1 MTHIRTD
8 FPYAVERIDDIWITV
23 PDGTR
28 LSATIRRP
36 ASGLPAPAIL
46 EYLPYRKDDGTLVR
60 DQRQH
65 DYLAGMGF
73 ACVRVDARGTG
84 DSEGILEGEYL
95 EEELADGE
103 FLVDWIRDQDWC
115 NGRVAIMGISWGGF
129 NGLQIAARPTSRVD
143 AVVSV
148 ASTVDRYATD
158 VHYKGGCVLGT
169 DMLPWSATML
179 CFDARPP
186 TPSVVGDGWREQWI
200 DRLERS
206 PVFIH
211 DWLAHQ
217 RRDDFWRH
225 GSICDDFSALDCPVL
240 IVGGLADGY
249 TDTVARLMEGVG
261 PRDGD
266 VRGIVGPWSHN
277 YPLVGIPGPN
287 IGFLQEIV
295 DFLGEHLALD
305 PRPAPPQRASWEDPL
320 RVWVQE
326 SITPDPARTEHPG
339 RWVSESAWPSP
350 GIVERRLALGDGVLG
365 SSGEPGVVIEGSNEV
380 TVGVRQGSWWG
391 YAQPGQ
397 LPSDQRLEEPPAFSF
412 VGDATSATTV
422 VGFPRVELRLAVDR
436 PVAQVAA
443 RLSDVAPDGTTLQI
457 SRGLLNLCHRDS
469 DAEPTPVPVGEL
481 IDVAFEL
488 DFTAHDLPA
497 GHRLRL
503 DLSTSLWPLAWPTPE
518 DVRLTVEVG
527 GQSALV
533 LPVRNDPAGLAE
545 PVFEPAEAS
554 EVTARVTGGAR
565 QERTMTEDLGSGRVA
580 IIDDSATG
588 DLLLDELGTTMT
600 STALDRWEIVRGDP
614 LSARVTCERTW
625 SIDWAGHR
633 AEVRTTSEMWCDATH
648 FHTRDRLVAL
658 ENDSEIFSSDRNS
671 SHRRDLR

>member
-8 FPYAVERIDDIWITV
+8 FPYAVERINDIWITV
-23 PDGTR
+23 ADGTR

-186 TPSVVGDGWREQWI
+186 TPSVVGDGWRDQWI
-200 DRLERS
+200 DRLDRS

-225 GSICDDFSALDCPVL
+225 GSICEDFSAIDCPVL

-249 TDTVARLMEGVG
+249 TDTTPKPQNPIKMA
-261 PRDGD
+261 
-266 VRGIVGPWSHN
+266 I
-277 YPLVGIPGPN
+277 IIN
-287 IGFLQEIV
+287 IYKILLQTI
-295 DFLGEHLALD
+295 
-305 PRPAPPQRASWEDPL
+305 
-320 RVWVQE
+320 
-326 SITPDPARTEHPG
+326 I
-339 RWVSESAWPSP
+339 
-350 GIVERRLALGDGVLG
+350 
-365 SSGEPGVVIEGSNEV
+365 
-380 TVGVRQGSWWG
+380 
-391 YAQPGQ
+391 
-397 LPSDQRLEEPPAFSF
+397 
-412 VGDATSATTV
+412 
-422 VGFPRVELRLAVDR
+422 
-436 PVAQVAA
+436 
-443 RLSDVAPDGTTLQI
+443 
-457 SRGLLNLCHRDS
+457 LLNNHPDEVNS
-469 DAEPTPVPVGEL
+469 KAV
-481 IDVAFEL
+481 I
-488 DFTAHDLPA
+488 AHGLVNKA
-497 GHRLRL
+497 TQYFWIT
-503 DLSTSLWPLAWPTPE
+503 LSSK
-518 DVRLTVEVG
+518 
-527 GQSALV
+527 
-533 LPVRNDPAGLAE
+533 
-545 PVFEPAEAS
+545 AS
-554 EVTARVTGGAR
+554 V
-565 QERTMTEDLGSGRVA
+565 
-580 IIDDSATG
+580 
-588 DLLLDELGTTMT
+588 LLL
-600 STALDRWEIVRGDP
+600 
-614 LSARVTCERTW
+614 
-625 SIDWAGHR
+625 HK
-633 AEVRTTSEMWCDATH
+633 
-648 FHTRDRLVAL
+648 
-658 ENDSEIFSSDRNS
+658 
-671 SHRRDLR
+671 